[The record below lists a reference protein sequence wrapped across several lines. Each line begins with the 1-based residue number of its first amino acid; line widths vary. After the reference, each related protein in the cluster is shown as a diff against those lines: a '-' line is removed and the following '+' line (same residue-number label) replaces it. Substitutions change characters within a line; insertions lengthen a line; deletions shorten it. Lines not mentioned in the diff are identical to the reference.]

1 MEDDILK
8 KNLFIRI
15 IITIVFALIIYYFML
30 PPINLHAFSFYM
42 YLIMVLSFYLIIS
55 IPSLFSN
62 LITTK
67 FGHTKFNFNLE
78 NKSMKYLFLL
88 VVLIIPVILL
98 VNFVFSPVFN
108 SKSYYERITI

>member
-1 MEDDILK
+1 MK

-15 IITIVFALIIYYFML
+15 ICTIVFVLILYYFML

-42 YLIMVLSFYLIIS
+42 YLILVLSFYLIIS

-67 FGHTKFNFNLE
+67 FGHTKIKF
-78 NKSMKYLFLL
+78 KTFLRKGFAPKRGRFGIYCYCGKQGSGK
-88 VVLIIPVILL
+88 LIPWLS
-98 VNFVFSPVFN
+98 F
-108 SKSYYERITI
+108 